1 MAKQINFYS
10 VSALP
15 ASPNEAGIYFK
26 DGGELYKGSKRFGA
40 GKVTTQATPPTAAQ
54 GAIAGDINIYNN
66 VTQVFDGSAWQT
78 VVNIGDLGLSNKAS
92 VGTSST
98 ALQHGLSTA
107 ISLYS
112 S

>member
-10 VSALP
+10 VTDMP

-26 DGGELYKGSKRFGA
+26 NGGELYKGSKRFGA
-40 GKVTTQATPPTAAQ
+40 GKVWTTKPAENA
-54 GAIAGDINIYNN
+54 GVIAGDMYINNG
-66 VTQVFDGSAWQT
+66 VAEVFNGSAWVSIVDPT
-78 VVNIGDLGLSNKAS
+78 TGLNTKAS
-92 VGTSST
+92 IGSSATT
-98 ALQHGLSTA
+98 AQHGVSTA